1 MREKVCVIGAG
12 RIGLPLALLV
22 AERGYPV
29 TLVDKNINCLRILEE
44 KGVPFEEP
52 HLDQYINIHIGKN
65 VHLTHDHKTAIESSK
80 IVLITI
86 GTGISPNNIPNMSN
100 LWSLIQDISGCQ
112 IKDKLLIF
120 KSTFPIGTTEQIK
133 SILEKNFGFTAEK
146 DFFLAFC
153 PERVVEGKVF
163 EEFGKLPKI
172 IGGIGPKSAS
182 MAAQFM
188 ESLGEGKAI
197 IVKNSK
203 AAEFI
208 KLIDNSFRVTKF
220 GYANDLA
227 LISEEIGLD
236 IYEII
241 DAANQGYKRNDI
253 PYPSCGVGGYC
264 LTKDPYYLETSF
276 ERINTIRGFHSVWY
290 YARKASDNQIVS
302 TVNRIDQILKNGSI
316 NSPKILICGITFKE
330 NVDDIRESHGLEIA
344 RALKK
349 LHFDVSVWDPWVK
362 QHTQEFEWS
371 DHPDNAFIEKDLV
384 LFTVPHREFVE
395 LKKNGQIH
403 LKLQQMRN
411 KIIFDG
417 WGIFRTETFDNS
429 VKYIGTGI
437 GNSVQ

>member
-1 MREKVCVIGAG
+1 MKEKVCVTGAG

-29 TLVDKNINCLRILEE
+29 TLVDKNINCLHSLE
-44 KGVPFEEP
+44 KKIVPFEEP
-52 HLDQYINIHIGKN
+52 LLDQYINIHIGKN
-65 VHLTHDHKTAIESSK
+65 VQLTQDLKTAIESSK
-80 IVLITI
+80 IVLFTI
-86 GTGISPNNIPNMSN
+86 GTGIRPNNLPDMSN
-100 LWSLIQDISGCQ
+100 LWSLVNDISNCR
-112 IKDKLLIF
+112 INDKLLIF
-120 KSTFPIGTTEQIK
+120 KSTFPIGTTEQIT
-133 SILEKNFGFTAEK
+133 SILEKNFGLTVEK
-146 DFFLAFC
+146 DFFIAFC
-153 PERVVEGKVF
+153 PERVVEGKIF

-227 LISEEIGLD
+227 HIAEENGLN

-276 ERINTIRGFHSVWY
+276 ERINNIRGFHSVWY
-290 YARKASDNQIVS
+290 YARKASDDQIVS
-302 TVNRIDQILKNGSI
+302 TVNRITQIVKNGSI

-344 RALKK
+344 RSLKK
-349 LHFDVSVWDPWVK
+349 LHFDVSIWDPWVK
-362 QHTQEFEWS
+362 QHTPEFEWYS
-371 DHPDNAFIEKDLV
+371 HSDNAFNGKDLV
-384 LFTVPHREFVE
+384 LFTVPHKEFVE

-403 LKLQQMRN
+403 LKLQQMKN

-429 VKYIGTGI
+429 VIYFGTGI
-437 GNSVQ
+437 TSSV